1 MRSSKIVC
9 ERCTTSPWDWME
21 ITWQFSRIEANLI
34 KVTLHLIE
42 IYSLFLGFHE
52 LSNTRRLQSFQFS
65 HASHNRGPTTLSSFD
80 VKITISLAGIG
91 CWTMN
96 KTTISAIFFY
106 GHFCCRIIMRR
117 WRNCI
122 KSMDHHTQKTGKE
135 NHLIHQIHSLIR
147 LQIVIGSQVWPH
159 IYYLGL
165 AWYKMIT
172 TRYPPPYTLP

>member
-1 MRSSKIVC
+1 M
-9 ERCTTSPWDWME
+9 
-21 ITWQFSRIEANLI
+21 
-34 KVTLHLIE
+34 HLIE

-80 VKITISLAGIG
+80 AKITISLAGIG

-117 WRNCI
+117 WAALYQINGPPHTKDRKGKSPHPPDPCTYSAPNC
-122 KSMDHHTQKTGKE
+122 D
-135 NHLIHQIHSLIR
+135 R
-147 LQIVIGSQVWPH
+147 FV
-159 IYYLGL
+159 GL
-165 AWYKMIT
+165 AAYLLS
-172 TRYPPPYTLP
+172 RSGVV